1 MIFVQWSLK
10 ASLGFPR
17 PDRRQVPTQ
26 GWVAQV
32 IFVNL
37 YLCISI
43 GFFVLTFLFHK
54 FTLLI
59 SSPRPDQDI
68 EEPPSKRLTEPADV
82 LRMPV
87 SDLLIFHL
95 LFTFSLSRFSHT
107 WGLQALEG
115 LFYPRLAPKP
125 EPDVDSSFLRRRD
138 SPGPTQP
145 PRLSLA
151 SSPFPHFT
159 GSTVWCIL

>member
-10 ASLGFPR
+10 APLGFPR

-95 LFTFSLSRFSHT
+95 LFIFTRGAACLSKTIYLLWTIFSYF
-107 WGLQALEG
+107 
-115 LFYPRLAPKP
+115 FC
-125 EPDVDSSFLRRRD
+125 SSF
-138 SPGPTQP
+138 
-145 PRLSLA
+145 
-151 SSPFPHFT
+151 
-159 GSTVWCIL
+159 